1 MNDGKQKFC
10 EQGPQLSMREFAL
23 FKTFLLTQAGIDLAD
38 SKRALVQSRLAKR
51 LRELNMG
58 SFQAYWQRLSH
69 PDEELERQCAI
80 NLLSTNETYF
90 FREEAH
96 FEWLRSYIQA
106 QDRPPKVWSAACS
119 SGEEPYTIAMI
130 FAEQFGL
137 GSPWL
142 VWGTDINTNVIAHA
156 RKGIY
161 SLERVQRVPPHL
173 WLCYLQRG
181 HAEFHGSVR
190 VNPVLAKHVAL
201 SQLNLLDVSQFG
213 ELALD
218 VIFLRNVL
226 IYFNTTTKHQVLSQ
240 VCQHLK
246 PGGYLLVGHSEMIR
260 DAELPLVQEAPSRYR
275 RIDRD
280 PVHFKEAI

>member
-1 MNDGKQKFC
+1 MNDGKQTYS
-10 EQGPQLSMREFAL
+10 EQVPQLSMQEFAL
-23 FKTFLLTQAGIDLAD
+23 FKSFLLTQAGIDLAD

-51 LRELNMG
+51 LRQLNMG
-58 SFQAYWQRLSH
+58 SFHAYWQRLSR
-69 PDEELERQCAI
+69 PGEEQERQCAI

-96 FEWLRSYIQA
+96 FEWLHSYIQV
-106 QDRPPKVWSAACS
+106 QDTPPKVWSAACS

-137 GSPWL
+137 GSPWR
-142 VWGTDINTNVIAHA
+142 VWGTDINTNVLAHA

-173 WLCYLQRG
+173 WLRYLQRG
-181 HAEFHGSVR
+181 HEEFHGCVR
-190 VNPVLAKHVAL
+190 VHPALTKHVAL
-201 SQLNLLDVSQFG
+201 SQLNLLDVAQFG
-213 ELALD
+213 ERALD

-226 IYFNTTTKHQVLSQ
+226 IYFNAATKHQVLSQ
-240 VCQHLK
+240 VCQRLK

-275 RIDRD
+275 RIERD
-280 PVHFKEAI
+280 QIKPKEVI